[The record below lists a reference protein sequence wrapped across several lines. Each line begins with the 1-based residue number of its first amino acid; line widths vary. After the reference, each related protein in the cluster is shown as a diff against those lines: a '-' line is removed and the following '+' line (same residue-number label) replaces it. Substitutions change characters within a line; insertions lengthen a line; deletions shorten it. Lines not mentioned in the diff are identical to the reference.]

1 MTNKHLDCNIGYIL
15 HNSDTQSETRNVKSK
30 LSWEVFISEA
40 MREEMMKNN
49 ILLMVVIWI
58 RIMKIS
64 T

>member
-15 HNSDTQSETRNVKSK
+15 HNFDTQSETRNVKTK
-30 LSWEVFISEA
+30 LSWEVFKSEA